1 MSTHPNPA
9 GPQRSAKAQPFSL
22 QLAPEHALQT
32 LLAFSSLHQQI
43 REKRERATGNR
54 AHAKTVAFALQD
66 VLQLVA
72 ERVLS
77 ITEASGTAIALGEGD
92 EIVCRAAAGDVTLPV
107 GLKLNPQ
114 SGFTAIC
121 FRTGQVV
128 RCDDTEVDTRVDR
141 EACRMLGIRSLVAVP
156 LRGAQGVMGVLEA
169 FGNEP
174 LDFSDTDVRS
184 LNLLGELIVEALRED
199 EGLELPTVTAMP
211 AIVPPP
217 APAPPLEREAFLF
230 ASLQPPP
237 EPKPWARI
245 AVLTAIVGALLAGT
259 WWWLARNKN
268 TPVALTPPSNH
279 ATESTDGASA
289 HDESGAGPA
298 AAASGPLLAVTGI
311 RHWTN
316 ADSSTV
322 VIDLA
327 GQVPYEVH
335 RLTRPDRIY
344 FDLPGTVLSKDLVGK
359 TFEIGDALLARVR
372 AAQPA
377 AGVTRVVLETS
388 SVSNFS
394 VSMEPDPY
402 RLVVEVRSVQAPPRP
417 KMQGR
422 VFLTPS
428 AAAEQEPVVLTR
440 EDRELR
446 AHVPHLRVVVDAGH
460 GGWDLGTMGRQGLLE
475 KDLVLEIAQR
485 VGQMLEQRMGMEV
498 IFTRGDDT
506 YVPLERR
513 AAIANQSG
521 ADLFVSVHANY
532 SSESTIGGVETYYT
546 SAAPSAKVMEA
557 EEREVG
563 PDSGRKLG
571 TGELREKSESSR
583 RLAVSVQ
590 RAITAALTGQGVRN
604 RGVKA
609 ASFVVLTG
617 TTMPSILTEVSFISS
632 PDDARKL
639 QDPRYRQQIAE
650 AIYQGVARYAAHSHQ
665 NKVASASRRTS
676 GF

>member
-9 GPQRSAKAQPFSL
+9 GPQPSAKAQPFSL

-43 REKRERATGNR
+43 REKRERATGKR
-54 AHAKTVAFALQD
+54 VHAKTVAFALQD
-66 VLQLVA
+66 LLQLVA

-92 EIVCRAAAGDVTLPV
+92 EIVCRAAAGAVTLPV

-121 FRTGQVV
+121 FRTGQIV

-156 LRGAQGVMGVLEA
+156 LRGAQGVMGVSEA

-184 LNLLGELIVEALRED
+184 LNLLGELIVEALRE
-199 EGLELPTVTAMP
+199 EEVAEPPAVTEMP

-230 ASLQPPP
+230 ASLQSVP

-245 AVLTAIVGALLAGT
+245 ALVTAIVIALVAGV
-259 WWWLARNKN
+259 WWWLGRTKEPLAS
-268 TPVALTPPSNH
+268 TPPANRAPASSEGV
-279 ATESTDGASA
+279 AARDECGAA
-289 HDESGAGPA
+289 PA
-298 AAASGPLLAVTGI
+298 AGASGPVLAVTGM

-359 TFEIGDALLARVR
+359 TFEIGDTLLARVR

-402 RLVVEVRSVQAPPRP
+402 RLVVEVRSVQAAPRP

-422 VFLTPS
+422 VFLTPP

-546 SAAPSAKVMEA
+546 SAAPSTKVMEA

-571 TGELREKSESSR
+571 SGELREKSESSQ

-590 RAITAALTGQGVRN
+590 QAITAALTGQGVRN

-650 AIYQGVARYAAHSHQ
+650 AIYRGVARYAARSNQ
-665 NKVASASRRTS
+665 NKVASASRHTS

>member
-9 GPQRSAKAQPFSL
+9 GPQPSAKAQPFSL

-43 REKRERATGNR
+43 REKRERATGKR
-54 AHAKTVAFALQD
+54 VHAKTVAFALQD
-66 VLQLVA
+66 LLQLVA

-92 EIVCRAAAGDVTLPV
+92 EIVCRAAAGAVTLPV

-121 FRTGQVV
+121 FRTGQIV

-184 LNLLGELIVEALRED
+184 LNLLGELIVEALRE
-199 EGLELPTVTAMP
+199 EEVAEPPAVTEMP

-230 ASLQPPP
+230 ASLQSVP

-245 AVLTAIVGALLAGT
+245 ALVTAIVIALVAGV
-259 WWWLARNKN
+259 WWWLGRTKEPLAS
-268 TPVALTPPSNH
+268 TPPANR
-279 ATESTDGASA
+279 APASSEGVA
-289 HDESGAGPA
+289 APEESGAAPA
-298 AAASGPLLAVTGI
+298 AAASGPVLAVTGI

-359 TFEIGDALLARVR
+359 TFEIGDTLLARVR

-402 RLVVEVRSVQAPPRP
+402 RLVVEVRSVQAAPRP

-422 VFLTPS
+422 VFLTPP

-546 SAAPSAKVMEA
+546 SAAPSTKVMEA

-571 TGELREKSESSR
+571 SGELREKSESSQ

-590 RAITAALTGQGVRN
+590 QAITAALTGQGVRN

-650 AIYQGVARYAAHSHQ
+650 AIYRGVARYAARSNQ
-665 NKVASASRRTS
+665 NKVASASRHTS